1 MAGTVWTATLLARAA
16 HNCCLP
22 LVFRTFGATP
32 PKFLRAP
39 VEQFVRFC
47 VAVFS
52 RMEFRRDHRESSG
65 EGIFRCNFSTGTKRT
80 SVPLMCSMPGTCLP
94 FMSLRTDPPNRPGVI
109 GLNIIRRDVS
119 VFVGMPLS
127 REQRMRL
134 GERHKRLLPARGC
147 PGLIHGPHATAA
159 APPLPTKLVA
169 PLQGAKLFSTSNPG
183 RRSPT
188 RFALGYYLSGFQP
201 FESACISVNQ
211 RLRTFAVFA
220 PWRLCVN

>member
-119 VFVGMPLS
+119 VFGGMPLS

-134 GERHKRLLPARGC
+134 GERHKRLLPASGC
-147 PGLIHGPHATAA
+147 PGLIHGPML
-159 APPLPTKLVA
+159 PPPPRRCQPNSSRLFRAQNYFPRQTQAVARQLALPWA
-169 PLQGAKLFSTSNPG
+169 IIFRAFNPL
-183 RRSPT
+183 
-188 RFALGYYLSGFQP
+188 
-201 FESACISVNQ
+201 NQ
-211 RLRTFAVFA
+211 RASALISG
-220 PWRLCVN
+220 